1 MEADGSLSSVTGECS
16 GDDDPECF
24 LAERLLLN
32 VGRTPGATEADVPL
46 SSVMEES
53 SGDNGPGSMEDDD
66 PERFLPGCLFLAL
79 GLIKF
84 WKLFQMDLVGP
95 ECL

>member
-1 MEADGSLSSVTGECS
+1 M
-16 GDDDPECF
+16 
-24 LAERLLLN
+24 
-32 VGRTPGATEADVPL
+32 PL

-53 SGDNGPGSMEDDD
+53 SGDNGPGCMGDDD
-66 PERFLPGCLFLAL
+66 PERFLPGCLFLAP

-84 WKLFQMDLVGP
+84 WKRFQMDLVGP